1 MLQLSMLDV
10 FPLLGFSL
18 YSYFLRMGCSIYFL
32 CVSMVSHG
40 SCFRFHSSCS
50 SIDIVNYQLC
60 IESLIFLFVHNSW
73 CVLDFNVLYCMVV
86 TLEVSL
92 SPEMSF
98 IVPWLWSL
106 SSVTFCLYQHLD
118 MLNGSGCLTQRRPSI
133 QSQVLVIEVIND
145 HDDMFPL
152 FPCTHPSSLHKQ

>member
-1 MLQLSMLDV
+1 MFYILSV
-10 FPLLGFSL
+10 CFNSIPWFFFGFN
-18 YSYFLRMGCSIYFL
+18 
-32 CVSMVSHG
+32 
-40 SCFRFHSSCS
+40 SSWYL
-50 SIDIVNYQLC
+50 IVVVKYQLY
-60 IESLIFLFVHNSW
+60 IKSLIFLFVHNSW
-73 CVLDFNVLYCMVV
+73 CALDFNVLYCMVV
-86 TLEVSL
+86 ALEVFL

-106 SSVTFCLYQHLD
+106 SSVTFCLCQHLD

-152 FPCTHPSSLHKQ
+152 FPCTHPSSLHKQKYLGQ

>member
-1 MLQLSMLDV
+1 MFYILSV
-10 FPLLGFSL
+10 CFNSIPWFFFGFN
-18 YSYFLRMGCSIYFL
+18 
-32 CVSMVSHG
+32 
-40 SCFRFHSSCS
+40 SSWYL
-50 SIDIVNYQLC
+50 IVVVKYQLY
-60 IESLIFLFVHNSW
+60 IKSLIFLFVHNSW
-73 CVLDFNVLYCMVV
+73 CALDFNVLYCMVV
-86 TLEVSL
+86 ALEVFL

-118 MLNGSGCLTQRRPSI
+118 MLNGSGCLTRRRPSI
-133 QSQVLVIEVIND
+133 QSQVLVSVVIND